1 MAAVSV
7 SCQGVKI
14 IFHHIKSLI
23 PQFLIGALASEG
35 VKINAVTV
43 QNEVDTTHRRI
54 AFMRGQPFN
63 SDSEDRWKSIVEV
76 SREMGI
82 TIDPKLVVQLEKD
95 ISSPELGYQVMQQ
108 LLAQHLRFTAVV
120 AFNYM
125 SAIVRHS
132 RPARLRPARAGRC
145 FCHRAR
151 RHSRRRLQQS
161 TSDHDP
167 TTLNPNGK
175 DGGTMRAQPAARLRT
190 VSGTDY
196 V

>member
-1 MAAVSV
+1 VGAVSA
-7 SCQGVKI
+7 SCQAVKI
-14 IFHHIKSLI
+14 IFHSIKSLI
-23 PQFLIGALASEG
+23 RQFLIGALASEG

-43 QNEVDTTHRRI
+43 QNEVDTDHRRI
-54 AFMRGQPFN
+54 AFMRGQPFS

-76 SREMGI
+76 SGRWASHRPEARRSIGEGHQLSRIGI
-82 TIDPKLVVQLEKD
+82 SGDAAIARAA
-95 ISSPELGYQVMQQ
+95 SSFYSCGRIQRHVGD
-108 LLAQHLRFTAVV
+108 R
-120 AFNYM
+120 
-125 SAIVRHS
+125 RHS